1 MRIPTYTSGAQPTS
15 EAPGRSFSARMNAQP
30 FIAEAQAK
38 GQVAATFAKEI
49 GEFAQMRYK
58 AARETQINEK
68 VLAAEEALR
77 TKAYEFSN
85 TPTGKLGNVFN
96 EGGDPEAGLWAKS
109 TSETLSTLLSDVKD
123 RDSRRILTDRFNQME
138 LTQRFS
144 LRGVIDRKL
153 EAANAAA
160 RAATLRNAESVL
172 SQATT
177 IDEVRGTLG
186 NVGVTSARLG
196 ALGLGDPNALKRQEY
211 ALLVNGAKSN
221 VMAYLGRQEV
231 PSQAAENLRLAL
243 REDDPTLAGDGQVQ
257 YEMLKMLPLEAQA
270 SILGSAT
277 RTAGFIDAPTE
288 AEKRAIRL
296 ADGYADDAGKAVT
309 NYTSQLQNGWALP
322 ENALDDLRAVTE
334 QVRPHVDSNV
344 AAELDQGIDDLEYL
358 NGIVKDTRAF
368 ASPSMIQDKIFEL
381 EALKSSG
388 NVPLAE
394 RDRVDMAL
402 EFMSGWQKKMIDGL
416 ASDPIAYASRAGAYA
431 VEPVDLSPAAMQ
443 SGEAMGSVQQR
454 IEVARAIQNHY
465 EVPGPLKV
473 FSKAE
478 LSQFVPQLTQG
489 NAMTKLSAIEGFNRM
504 FGNYAP
510 DVLAQVAEKEPMFAH
525 VAGLSSDGR
534 FAESEIILKG
544 MERIEAGFKPFEGA
558 DVKIA
563 KEGFNDLAGSALAM
577 LPASVG
583 ANLRKNIYD
592 GAQAYYAEVIARR
605 PDKSFDEDLWQESVQ
620 AASGY
625 DKVTGKGGIQ
635 MVRDVPTLLPPMYQ
649 ASDLEDALSNL
660 TPERLEAITGLL
672 GTIDRDLAEDIIDDE
687 DYRLQVFGKS
697 NGRIIYGVMYG
708 EYGDARYGIATD
720 NDGVPIRFSAERLT
734 SISKLPVGATIPS
747 VGQAFTIQEPTQM
760 NQQGQ

>member
-1 MRIPTYTSGAQPTS
+1 
-15 EAPGRSFSARMNAQP
+15 MNAQP

-38 GQVAATFAKEI
+38 GAVFAEAARQV

-77 TKAYEFSN
+77 TKSYEFAK
-85 TPTGKLGNVFN
+85 TPTGKLGSVFN
-96 EGGDPEAGLWAKS
+96 EGGDPNEGTWAKS

-123 RDSRRILTDRFNQME
+123 VDARRILTDRFNQME

-160 RAATLRNAESVL
+160 RAAMMRNAESKL

-177 IDEVRGTLG
+177 IDEVTGTLN

-196 ALGLGDPNALKRQEY
+196 ALGLGDPNALKAQEY
-211 ALLVNGAKSN
+211 ALLVNGAKAN

-231 PSQAAENLRLAL
+231 PSEAAENLRLAL
-243 REDDPTLAGDGQVQ
+243 RNDDNTLAGNGQVQ
-257 YEMLKMLPLEAQA
+257 YKLLKMLPLEAQA

-277 RTAGFIDAPTE
+277 RTAGFIDALSE
-288 AEKRAIRL
+288 SEKRAIRL
-296 ADGYADDAGKAVT
+296 ADGYAKDAGQSIT
-309 NYTSQLQNGWALP
+309 SYTSQLQNGWALP
-322 ENALDDLRAVTE
+322 DAALDDLRNVAQ
-334 QVRPHVDSNV
+334 QVKPHVDPNV
-344 AAELDQGIDDLEYL
+344 AVELAQGIDDLEYL

-402 EFMSGWQKKMIDGL
+402 EFMSGWKKKMVDGL
-416 ASDPIAYASRAGAYA
+416 ASDPIAYASRAGAYS

-443 SGEAMGSVQQR
+443 SGDAMEGVQNR
-454 IEVARAIQNHY
+454 IEVARAIQSHY
-465 EVPGPLKV
+465 EVPGPLRI

-478 LSQFVPQLTQG
+478 LSQFIPQLTQG
-489 NAMTKLSAIEGFNRM
+489 TAATKLMAIEGFNRM
-504 FGNYAP
+504 FDNYAP

-525 VAGLSSDGR
+525 VAGLSRDGR
-534 FAESEIILKG
+534 YAESETILKG

-558 DVKIA
+558 DVSVA
-563 KEGFNDLAGSALAM
+563 KQNFNDVAGAALAM

-592 GAQAYYAEVIARR
+592 GAQAYYAEKIAQRA
-605 PDKSFDEDLWQESVQ
+605 DKEFDEDLWTESVQ

-625 DKVTGKGGIQ
+625 DTVTGKGGIQ
-635 MVRDVPTLLPPMYQ
+635 TVRDVPTLLPPMYK

-660 TPERLEAITGLL
+660 TPERLEAVTGLV

-697 NGRIIYGVMYG
+697 NGRIIYGIMYG
-708 EYGDARYGIATD
+708 QYGDARYGIATD

-734 SISKLPVGATIPS
+734 SISNLPIGATILSPA
-747 VGQAFTIQEPTQM
+747 QAFTIQEPTQM

>member
-1 MRIPTYTSGAQPTS
+1 MKIPTYQSGATPTS
-15 EAPGRSFSARMNAQP
+15 EAPGRSISARMNAQP

-38 GQVAATFAKEI
+38 GKVVAAFAQEV
-49 GEFAQMRYK
+49 GAFAQMRYK

-77 TKAYEFSN
+77 EKAYEFSK
-85 TPTGKLGNVFN
+85 TPTGKLGTVFN
-96 EGGDPEAGLWAKS
+96 EGGDPKEGAWAKA
-109 TSETLSTLLSDVKD
+109 TSETLSKLLSDVKD
-123 RDSRRILTDRFNQME
+123 REARRILTDRYNQME

-144 LRGVIDRKL
+144 LRGVIDGKL
-153 EAANAAA
+153 EAATNAA
-160 RAATLRNAESVL
+160 RATTMRSAETKL
-172 SQATT
+172 SQATNVA
-177 IDEVRGTLG
+177 DVRSTLA
-186 NVGVTSARLG
+186 NVGVTSERLG
-196 ALGLGDPNALKRQEY
+196 ALGLGDPNALKKQEY
-211 ALLVNGAKSN
+211 ALVYGGTKAN

-243 REDDPTLAGDGQVQ
+243 REDNPTLAGDGQVQ
-257 YEMLKMLPLEAQA
+257 YEMLKMLPLAAQA
-270 SILGSAT
+270 TILSAASQS
-277 RTAGFIDAPTE
+277 AGFIDGLTE
-288 AEKRAIRL
+288 AEKRNVRL
-296 ADGYADDAGKAVT
+296 ADSYAKDAGTSIT
-309 NYTSQLQNGWALP
+309 NYTAQLQNGWGLP
-322 ENALDDLRAVTE
+322 EDAIETLQQTAENVK
-334 QVRPHVDSNV
+334 PHVDANV
-344 AAELDQGIDDLEYL
+344 FEELSQGISDLQYL
-358 NGIVKDTRAF
+358 DAIVKDTRAF
-368 ASPSMIQDKIFEL
+368 ASPSMIQDKIFDL
-381 EALKSSG
+381 EARKASG
-388 NVPLAE
+388 TVPEEE
-394 RDRVDMAL
+394 RDRVDLAL
-402 EFMSGWQKKMIDGL
+402 DFMRGWKTKMVDGL
-416 ASDPIAYASRAGAYA
+416 ASDPIAYASNVGAYA

-443 SGEAMGSVQQR
+443 SGEAMESVQRR
-454 IEVARAIQNHY
+454 IEVARAIQGHY
-465 EVPGPLKV
+465 EVPGPLKI
-473 FSKAE
+473 FSKSE

-504 FGNYAP
+504 FGDYAP
-510 DVLAQVAEKEPMFAH
+510 DVLTQVAEKEPMFAH

-544 MERIEAGFKPFEGA
+544 MERIDAGFTPFEGA

-563 KEGFNDLAGSALAM
+563 KENFNDLAGSALAM

-592 GAQAYYAEVIARR
+592 GAYAYYAETIARR

-625 DKVTGKGGIQ
+625 DKATGKGGIQ

-660 TPERLEAITGLL
+660 TPERLEAVTGLV
-672 GTIDRDLAEDIIDDE
+672 GTIDRDLAEDIIDDD

-697 NGRIIYGVMYG
+697 NGRIVYGVMYG

-734 SISKLPVGATIPS
+734 SISRLPVGATIPS
-747 VGQAFTIQEPTQM
+747 VGQAVTIQEPTQM